1 MNATPVSNDSA
12 ITTLFGPRRS
22 PQVTPAPS
30 AGSQWRSFARFLGCA
45 LVFFS
50 MLPLLSSGYVVFAHY
65 WIQTQWTES
74 DATALG
80 GEIRR
85 LSTGPTTR
93 SHGSSGSS
101 HSYLFHCRVSY
112 PVDVETLQSELDS
125 PPSPYRIDAQVW
137 AGTWSP
143 GQHIAIRYQASNPT
157 KIRMADNPAEIT
169 AAGSL
174 RVALYFLIP
183 GMLLIL
189 TSRPEPL
196 DSR

>member
-1 MNATPVSNDSA
+1 MNATPMTNDSA
-12 ITTLFGPRRS
+12 ITTLFGTRKS
-22 PQVTPAPS
+22 PKVTPAPS
-30 AGSQWRSFARFLGCA
+30 AGSQRRSFARFLGRA

-50 MLPLLSSGYVVFAHY
+50 TLPLLSSGYVIFAHY
-65 WIQTQWTES
+65 WIQAHWTES
-74 DATALG
+74 DATALS
-80 GEIRR
+80 GEIRQ

-93 SHGSSGSS
+93 PHGSSGSS
-101 HSYLFHCRVSY
+101 HSYLFHCTVSY
-112 PVDVETLQSELDS
+112 PADGETRQSELDS

-143 GQHIAIRYQASNPT
+143 GQHIAIRYEASNPT

-169 AAGSL
+169 ATGSL

-189 TSRPEPL
+189 TSRPEPV